1 MRLLWSWHTP
11 EAKHFTGVRPN
22 TQETQSVKIQDMA
35 NEISKVTFLSVCKNL
50 NKIVC
55 LCHFCLKFLDLN
67 PPSGFL
73 IL

>member
-22 TQETQSVKIQDMA
+22 TQETQSVKIQGHD
-35 NEISKVTFLSVCKNL
+35 KQGLQKL

-55 LCHFCLKFLDLN
+55 LYHFCLKFLDLN